1 MRRTIARAPTHSPQG
16 SWAYCTPKWGCMAKV
31 LCMFCCR
38 KAANVGRT
46 QQTRPAT
53 PPAAPLPIIGKRQ
66 LPASSRAVA
75 GGQQFPKAQPRQ
87 TACCSATTIFAKALD
102 KRGTPHNGPLYA
114 EALPSN
120 SLQGIGGVE
129 KKTFPLPRV
138 PQSSSAE
145 GEGGVPFSCA
155 ATVGVTRLARPLR
168 RQGAGLLPRSGW

>member
-1 MRRTIARAPTHSPQG
+1 MVRRTIARAPTHSPQG

-38 KAANVGRT
+38 KAANVGRA

-53 PPAAPLPIIGKRQ
+53 PPAAPPSIIGKRQ
-66 LPASSRAVA
+66 HPASSRAVA

-102 KRGTPHNGPLYA
+102 KREAPHNGSLYT

-138 PQSSSAE
+138 LRSCSAE
-145 GEGGVPFSCA
+145 GEGAPPVARMARGGGGGVDSY
-155 ATVGVTRLARPLR
+155 
-168 RQGAGLLPRSGW
+168 AGLP